1 MQHLTLRG
9 IQESRLKSTK
19 QKDLPAYH
27 CETVKDMLEFY
38 LSCTTYA
45 TASHVTALNKPLPT
59 RNPFPDI
66 FDEWI
71 GVDGNVNAIARTEHT
86 SKLLCGLNVSCFYGQ
101 FCRGGQCASFSRFP
115 DR

>member
-9 IQESRLKSTK
+9 IEESRLKSTK
-19 QKDLPAYH
+19 QKDLAAYR
-27 CETVKDMLEFY
+27 CETAKEMLEFY

-45 TASHVTALNKPLPT
+45 TASHVTALKKPLST

-71 GVDGNVNAIARTEHT
+71 GANGNVNAIARTKHT
-86 SKLLCGLNVSCFYGQ
+86 GKSLLL
-101 FCRGGQCASFSRFP
+101 
-115 DR
+115 D